1 MTSNEI
7 MEGKVCLVTGAN
19 KGLGKEVSIALAG
32 MGATVVMVCRD
43 YVRGQAALEEIR
55 ATTGSES
62 LDLLVADMRSQQD
75 IRSVANEF
83 KSKYSRLDVL
93 VNNAGT
99 RFGDWGLTPD
109 GLESTF
115 ALNHLSSFLLT
126 NLLLDLLKASA
137 PSRIVTT
144 GSSTY
149 KRASINFDDIMP
161 NEHDYDEAVA
171 YDQSKLAQVLFTHEL
186 ARRLE
191 GTGVAVNCADP
202 GAVDTDIGVAGG
214 PEFRER
220 WRQRL
225 PILVS
230 PQEGALTAIFAAS
243 ASEMEG
249 VTGAYLENLAATEPA
264 PQSLDE
270 DVAKRLWDLSEE
282 LTNVR

>member
-1 MTSNEI
+1 MTSNGT

-19 KGLGKEVSIALAG
+19 KGLGKEVALALAD

-43 YVRGQAALEEIR
+43 HDRGQVALEEIK
-55 ATTGSES
+55 AETGNSS
-62 LDLLVADMRSQQD
+62 LDLLLADMLSQQD
-75 IRSVANEF
+75 IRRVASEF
-83 KSKYSRLDVL
+83 KSKYSRLHSL

-99 RFGDWGLTPD
+99 RFGDWELTPD

-149 KRASINFDDIMP
+149 RRAAINFDDIMP
-161 NEHDYDEAVA
+161 NQQNYDEAIA

-191 GTGVAVNCADP
+191 GTGITVNCADP

-214 PEFRER
+214 PAFRER

-225 PILVS
+225 PILVT
-230 PQEGALTAIFAAS
+230 PQEGARTAIFAAS
-243 ASEMEG
+243 DPEMGG
-249 VTGAYLENLAATEPA
+249 VTGAYLENLAATEAA

-270 DVAKRLWDLSEE
+270 DVASRLWDLSEE
-282 LTNVR
+282 LTKVK